1 VRSIKEVV
9 ELALAVESGS
19 AREADQRELAAAVLE
34 LFGRDASD
42 TSTTFVVRV
51 TPEIA
56 ATVAPIFVNMARALT
71 RVAELDAVVPG
82 EPAGSG

>member
-1 VRSIKEVV
+1 MRTIKEVV
-9 ELALAVESGS
+9 ELALAVEAGS

-42 TSTTFVVRV
+42 TAALFAFRV

-56 ATVAPIFVNMARALT
+56 ATVAPLFVHMGQCLT
-71 RVAELDAVVPG
+71 RAAEPEDVVPG
-82 EPAGSG
+82 DHSGN